1 MVSHPQPDRIICR
14 AENLEHNMTNI
25 LTEAPTP
32 QALPPGNSRNIKKIL
47 VAVDLSPHSEETV
60 AYAMKL
66 AETYGACL
74 ALVHVCSPE
83 LGTEATNQK
92 GNGFDQSAFSP
103 EEQLENLA
111 KKIRKTYPRCSAHL
125 CVGDPADKI
134 ALMADVLHAD
144 LILVGN
150 RQPSFLGRLFSLDE
164 VIRIEH
170 EAPCPVLICPETTSR
185 A

>member
-1 MVSHPQPDRIICR
+1 
-14 AENLEHNMTNI
+14 MTNI
-25 LTEAPTP
+25 LTEAPASQPMTSG
-32 QALPPGNSRNIKKIL
+32 LNIKKIL

-60 AYAMKL
+60 AYAVKL
-66 AETYGACL
+66 AETNGAHL

-83 LGTEATNQK
+83 PGAEATNRK
-92 GNGFDQSAFSP
+92 GNGFDRSAFFP
-103 EEQLENLA
+103 QEELENLA
-111 KKIRKTYPRCSAHL
+111 RKIRKTYPSCSAHL

-134 ALMADVLHAD
+134 AQMAELLRAD

-150 RQPSFLGRLFSLDE
+150 RQPGSLGRLFGLDE

-170 EAPCPVLICPETTSR
+170 EAPCPVLICPDTTSQ

>member
-1 MVSHPQPDRIICR
+1 
-14 AENLEHNMTNI
+14 MTNI
-25 LTEAPTP
+25 LTEAPAP
-32 QALPPGNSRNIKKIL
+32 QATTPGKSRNIKKIL

-60 AYAMKL
+60 AYAVKL
-66 AETYGACL
+66 AESYGAYL

-83 LGTEATNQK
+83 PGAEATNQK
-92 GNGFDQSAFSP
+92 GNGFDQSASFQQ
-103 EEQLENLA
+103 EQLENLA
-111 KKIRKTYPRCSAHL
+111 RKIRKTYPSCSAHL

-134 ALMADVLHAD
+134 ALMADILHAD

-150 RQPSFLGRLFSLDE
+150 CQPSFLGRLFGLDE

-170 EAPCPVLICPETTSR
+170 EAPCPVLICPDTTSR

>member
-1 MVSHPQPDRIICR
+1 MVSHPQPDSIICR
-14 AENLEHNMTNI
+14 VENLEHNMTNI
-25 LTEAPTP
+25 LTEALAP
-32 QALPPGNSRNIKKIL
+32 QAMTLGNSRNIKKIL

-83 LGTEATNQK
+83 PGTEVTNQK
-92 GNGFDQSAFSP
+92 GNRFDQSAFSLQ
-103 EEQLENLA
+103 EQLENLA
-111 KKIRKTYPRCSAHL
+111 SKIRKTYPSCSAHL

-134 ALMADVLHAD
+134 ALMADILHAD

-150 RQPSFLGRLFSLDE
+150 RQSSFFGRLFSLDE

-170 EAPCPVLICPETTSR
+170 EAPCPVLICPATTSR

>member
-1 MVSHPQPDRIICR
+1 
-14 AENLEHNMTNI
+14 MTNI
-25 LTEAPTP
+25 LTEAPAP
-32 QALPPGNSRNIKKIL
+32 QAMTLGNSRNIKKIL

-66 AETYGACL
+66 ADTYGACL

-83 LGTEATNQK
+83 PGTEATNQK
-92 GNGFDQSAFSP
+92 GNGFDQSAFCP

-111 KKIRKTYPRCSAHL
+111 RKIRKAFPYPNCSAFL
-125 CVGDPADKI
+125 CVGDPAEKI
-134 ALMADVLHAD
+134 ALMADILDAD

-150 RQPSFLGRLFSLDE
+150 RQPSSLGRLLGFDE
-164 VIRIEH
+164 AIRIQH

-185 A
+185 P

>member
-1 MVSHPQPDRIICR
+1 
-14 AENLEHNMTNI
+14 MTNI
-25 LTEAPTP
+25 LTEAPASQPMTSG
-32 QALPPGNSRNIKKIL
+32 LNIKTIL

-60 AYAMKL
+60 AYALKL
-66 AETYGACL
+66 AKTNEAYL

-83 LGTEATNQK
+83 PQAEATNRK
-92 GNGFDQSAFSP
+92 GNGFDRSAFSP

-111 KKIRKTYPRCSAHL
+111 RKIRKTYPSCSAHL

-134 ALMADVLHAD
+134 AQMADILHAD

-150 RQPSFLGRLFSLDE
+150 RQPSPLGRLFGLDE

-170 EAPCPVLICPETTSR
+170 EAPCPVLICPDTASL

>member
-1 MVSHPQPDRIICR
+1 
-14 AENLEHNMTNI
+14 MTNI

-32 QALPPGNSRNIKKIL
+32 QAMTPGNSANIKKIL

-66 AETYGACL
+66 ADTYGACL
-74 ALVHVCSPE
+74 ALVHVCSP
-83 LGTEATNQK
+83 GTEATNQK

-103 EEQLENLA
+103 QEQLENLA
-111 KKIRKTYPRCSAHL
+111 KEIRETYRNCSAHL

-150 RQPSFLGRLFSLDE
+150 RQPSLLGRLFSLDE
-164 VIRIEH
+164 VTRIEH

-185 A
+185 AQNGWKRE

>member
-1 MVSHPQPDRIICR
+1 
-14 AENLEHNMTNI
+14 MTNI
-25 LTEAPTP
+25 LTEAPAP
-32 QALPPGNSRNIKKIL
+32 PAMAPGNSRNIKKIL

-60 AYAMKL
+60 TYAVEL
-66 AETYGACL
+66 AKAYGAYL
-74 ALVHVCSPE
+74 TLVHVCSPE
-83 LGTEATNQK
+83 PEAEATNQK
-92 GNGFDQSAFSP
+92 GNRLNQSAFCP
-103 EEQLENLA
+103 QEQLENLA
-111 KKIRKTYPRCSAHL
+111 RKIRKTYPSCSAHV
-125 CVGDPADKI
+125 CVGDPAEKI

>member
-1 MVSHPQPDRIICR
+1 MVSHPQPDRRICR

-25 LTEAPTP
+25 LTEAPAPKAMT
-32 QALPPGNSRNIKKIL
+32 PGNRRNIKKIL

-66 AETYGACL
+66 AETYGARL

-83 LGTEATNQK
+83 PGTEATNQK

-103 EEQLENLA
+103 QEQLENLA
-111 KKIRKTYPRCSAHL
+111 RKTRKTYPSCSAHL

-134 ALMADVLHAD
+134 ALMADILHAD

-170 EAPCPVLICPETTSR
+170 EAPCPVLICPDTTSR